1 MPSWRDALDILAVA
15 TLFYYL
21 YRLIAETRAL
31 NLVRGLVIYLLVW
44 FLANQLGLRSLS
56 WLLGNAATLGVFA
69 LIVVFQPELRGALE
83 RVGRGRFQRES
94 LAQEGLEALIHAV
107 ERLSARRE
115 GALIALE
122 ETTPLGDYAATGEL
136 LDARLSARLLESLF
150 AIGEP
155 LHDGGVVLRGQRV
168 LAAGCVFPLS
178 KNLQQN
184 LGTRHR
190 AALGLSEIS
199 DAVVIVVSEERGTI
213 RIAQQGELSPPL
225 QPAALR
231 ERLRHAL
238 GNPPPLLRQPLLRS
252 IKDREG
258 GRGKA

>member
-1 MPSWRDALDILAVA
+1 MPWRDALDILAVA

-44 FLANQLGLRSLS
+44 FLATQLGLRSLA
-56 WLLGNAATLGVFA
+56 WLLGNAATLGAFA

-83 RVGRGRFQRES
+83 RIGRGRFQRES
-94 LAQEGLEALIHAV
+94 LAQEGLQALVQAV

-122 ETTPLGDYAATGEL
+122 ETTPLGDYAATGEV

-155 LHDGGVVLRGQRV
+155 LHDGGVILRGQRV

-190 AALGLSEIS
+190 AALGLSEVS
-199 DAVVIVVSEERGTI
+199 DAVVVVVSEERGTI
-213 RIAQQGELSPPL
+213 RIAQGGELSSPL
-225 QPAALR
+225 QPAQLR
-231 ERLRHAL
+231 ERLRHAV
-238 GNPPPLLRQPLLRS
+238 GSPSVFQQPLLRRPV
-252 IKDREG
+252 KEEG
-258 GRGKA
+258 GRR